1 MKRSAATSSK
11 EASDR
16 PPRIRLLLHAADGC
30 VPFLTPA
37 LLESHFPPS
46 DDLWIGMAV
55 RDTCVV
61 PTFEPRKKK
70 NTKKKNGGANDDDKP
85 KSNAETLKPRGYT
98 FRGTVPDPWLLPYT
112 RVTVPSFSLVQD
124 NQDRQKHERQQQAD
138 ISSSNTQVLVW
149 TPHGRQPLTPELYAN
164 ATQGLKSRCTLSLY
178 DMSTLN
184 NKKRQEK
191 ALARTQQW
199 FQDLLERQKDK
210 DAQIWAPVLIPPET
224 DDGLL
229 SLQHVQGNLQLISG
243 IALIGQWRNG
253 LDEQLQELGVSNICL
268 LATQSL
274 SELLAI
280 ACSKSVN
287 VAGTELPT
295 RWAMARRALGVD
307 YQLSD
312 GTKRIKT
319 DGDDKS
325 SFDSDG
331 CMDLHDKRYARDAR
345 PLVVGCACLACKN
358 DQFSRAYIHHL
369 VCAKELVAE
378 ILLFGH
384 NLHYL
389 LGLCREFSDCDDPDT
404 LKDHIQKQLAKPK

>member
-1 MKRSAATSSK
+1 
-11 EASDR
+11 
-16 PPRIRLLLHAADGC
+16 
-30 VPFLTPA
+30 
-37 LLESHFPPS
+37 
-46 DDLWIGMAV
+46 MAV

-61 PTFEPRKKK
+61 PTFETKKKK
-70 NTKKKNGGANDDDKP
+70 NKMKNGDANGDKP
-85 KSNAETLKPRGYT
+85 KSNAEVFKPRGYT
-98 FRGTVPDPWLLPYT
+98 FTSADPDPWLLPYR

-138 ISSSNTQVLVW
+138 ITSSNTQVFVW

-164 ATQGLKSRCTLSLY
+164 ASQGLKSRCTLSLY
-178 DMSTLN
+178 DMSN
-184 NKKRQEK
+184 VDNKKRQER

-199 FQDLLERQKDK
+199 FLDLSERQKDT
-210 DAQIWAPVLIPPET
+210 DTELWAPVLIPPET
-224 DDGLL
+224 DDGPL
-229 SLQHVQGNLQLISG
+229 SLHHVQDNLQVISG
-243 IALIGQWRNG
+243 VALIGHWRDG
-253 LDEQLQELGVSNICL
+253 LDKQLQELGVSNICL

-280 ACSKSVN
+280 ACSKSIN
-287 VAGTELPT
+287 IAGTELPT
-295 RWAMARRALGVD
+295 RWSKAMRALGVD

-312 GTKRIKT
+312 GTKRLKT
-319 DGDDKS
+319 DGGDEP

-345 PLVVGCACLACKN
+345 PLMVGCACLACKN

-389 LGLCREFSDCDDPDT
+389 LGLCREFNSCDDPAA
-404 LKDHIQKQLAKPK
+404 LKDHIQKQLAKPE

>member
-11 EASDR
+11 ESDH
-16 PPRIRLLLHAADGC
+16 PPRIRLLLHAIDGC
-30 VPFLTPA
+30 VPFLTPS

-55 RDTCVV
+55 RDTCVI
-61 PTFEPRKKK
+61 PTFENKKKKK
-70 NTKKKNGGANDDDKP
+70 NKKKNGDENDDDKP
-85 KSNAETLKPRGYT
+85 KSNAEVFKPRGYT
-98 FRGTVPDPWLLPYT
+98 FTTTEPDPWLLPYT

-138 ISSSNTQVLVW
+138 ISSTNSQVFVW
-149 TPHGRQPLTPELYAN
+149 TPHGRQPLTPEQYAN
-164 ATQGLKSRCTLSLY
+164 ASQGLKSRCTLSLY
-178 DMSTLN
+178 DMSTVDS
-184 NKKRQEK
+184 KKRQEK

-199 FQDLLERQKDK
+199 FQDLLVRQKGK
-210 DAQIWAPVLIPPET
+210 DAEIWAPVLIPPET
-224 DDGLL
+224 DDGPL
-229 SLQHVQGNLQLISG
+229 SLQHVQGNVQAISG
-243 IALIGQWRNG
+243 VALIGRWRNG

-274 SELLAI
+274 PELLAI
-280 ACSKSVN
+280 ACSKSIT

-295 RWAMARRALGVD
+295 RWSKAKRALGVD

-312 GTKRIKT
+312 GTKRIKI
-319 DGDDKS
+319 DGDDES
-325 SFDSDG
+325 PFDSDG

-389 LGLCREFSDCDDPDT
+389 LCLCRQFSSCDDPDV
-404 LKDHIQKQLAKPK
+404 LKDHIQRQLAEPK

>member
-11 EASDR
+11 ESDR
-16 PPRIRLLLHAADGC
+16 PPRIRLLLHAIDGC
-30 VPFLTPA
+30 VPFLTPS

-61 PTFEPRKKK
+61 PTFETKKNKNKKK
-70 NTKKKNGGANDDDKP
+70 NRDANDDDKP
-85 KSNAETLKPRGYT
+85 KSDAEVLKPRGYT
-98 FRGTVPDPWLLPYT
+98 FTTTDPDPWLLPYT

-138 ISSSNTQVLVW
+138 ISSSNTQVFVW
-149 TPHGRQPLTPELYAN
+149 TPHGRQPLTPELYAS
-164 ATQGLKSRCTLSLY
+164 ASQGLKSRCTLSLY
-178 DMSTLN
+178 DMSTVD

-191 ALARTQQW
+191 AIARTQQW
-199 FQDLLERQKDK
+199 FQDLLERQKDN
-210 DAQIWAPVLIPPET
+210 AEIWAPVLIPPET
-224 DDGLL
+224 DDGPL
-229 SLQHVQGNLQLISG
+229 SLQHVQDNLQVISG
-243 IALIGQWRNG
+243 VALIGHWRDG

-274 SELLAI
+274 YELLAI
-280 ACSKSVN
+280 ACSESIN
-287 VAGTELPT
+287 VAGTEMPT
-295 RWAMARRALGVD
+295 RWSKAKRALGVD
-307 YQLSD
+307 YQLSN
-312 GTKRIKT
+312 GTKRIKS
-319 DGDDKS
+319 DRDDES

-331 CMDLHDKRYARDAR
+331 CIDLHDEIYARDAR
-345 PLVVGCACLACKN
+345 PLVAGCACLACKN

-389 LGLCREFSDCDDPDT
+389 LGLCREFTSCDDPDA
-404 LKDHIQKQLAKPK
+404 LKDHIQKQLAKPR